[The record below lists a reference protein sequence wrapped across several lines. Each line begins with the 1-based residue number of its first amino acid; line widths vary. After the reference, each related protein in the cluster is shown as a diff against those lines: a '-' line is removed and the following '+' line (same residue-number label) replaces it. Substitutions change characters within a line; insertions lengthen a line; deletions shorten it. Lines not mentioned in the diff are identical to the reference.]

1 MDMMAAIGT
10 ILQPSLDEDIIE
22 SYLQIYLKDVSRRCV
37 DRRNMFQ
44 DHHHWAA
51 HFGRRAGARG
61 GPFRGGRPDFF
72 EMFGGPAPRPDR
84 GGVRYL
90 ILDAIAQQPRHGY
103 EIIQAIEERSA
114 RTYRPSPGV
123 IYPTLQMLEE
133 LGHTRVEEHDARKVY
148 AITADGKRDLAE
160 HADEVRDF
168 YADAGEGSWEDMGD
182 DLRDLMQRVGRMFKS
197 IGRAARHGR
206 LNPSTMRKLRVVV
219 NEAATKIEEII
230 DSER

>member
-1 MDMMAAIGT
+1 MYG
-10 ILQPSLDEDIIE
+10 
-22 SYLQIYLKDVSRRCV
+22 
-37 DRRNMFQ
+37 NG
-44 DHHHWAA
+44 HNWA
-51 HFGRRAGARG
+51 HFGRRG
-61 GPFRGGRPDFF
+61 GPHHGRPFRPGRPDFF
-72 EMFGGPAPRPDR
+72 EVFGGPTPRPDR
-84 GGVRYL
+84 GAVRYL
-90 ILDAIAQQPRHGY
+90 ILDAIVEQPRHGY

-148 AITADGKRDLAE
+148 AITADGKRDLAS

-182 DLRDLMQRVGRMFKS
+182 DLRDLMQRVGRMFRS

-206 LNPSTMRKLRVVV
+206 LSPSTMRKLRAVVDDAV
-219 NEAATKIEEII
+219 GKIEGILEP
-230 DSER
+230 